1 MLSTSGALV
10 YAETESPAVCLQCR
24 GAMHVRKT
32 LRRKGQTLE
41 HGAFLVSETIL
52 VCAVGCTTEVPSLA
66 GGSERIAVIQRSGA
80 LARLLL
86 PRRTVGYD
94 VMAFVGLQRFVHHRQ
109 RDEIRAALDADYG
122 IRLSTGEVSTL
133 AQDFVVYL
141 EALHQ
146 KRAPALRDALAKD
159 GGWPMHIDATGENG
173 KGTMLTVY
181 AGWRGWVL
189 GSWKI
194 PTERADAVLPRLH
207 KVAEQFGDPC
217 AIMRDL
223 GRAMIEASGT
233 FVRERKLDIP
243 ILGCHFHFLRDV
255 GKDLLAESHDQLRAL
270 FRRFEVKSRLRSLT
284 RDLGRQL
291 GSDIAAART
300 ELARWLALTDESYEL
315 GTGDAGLAVVRAL
328 AQWVL
333 DYQADG
339 HDEGLPFGRPYLD
352 LWRRCS
358 TALRAVEAFLRVPSD
373 DTKVQKALERLHLV
387 IAPVR
392 TQLPFQRPAAAL
404 EARARL
410 FDELRQALRIQ
421 SKPVAGPPEA
431 PSTPKALGELRDI
444 QRAVEKLTVSLRGR
458 RPGRG
463 PAQDTR
469 KAIDLILDHLKRHGP
484 SLWGHAIPVPKA
496 SGAPTR
502 LVERTNMLLEA
513 FFGNLKHGER
523 RRSGRKTLTQDLENF
538 PGAAPLAANL
548 TKPDYVEILCNSLAQ
563 LPRAF
568 ATLDEEDRR
577 LALPHRKRT
586 NPDNTGDIE
595 SASLPTADRN
605 LIRSKE
611 LRQMVQAAARS
622 RAPRLTPD
630 NRHVAKQAVP

>member
-1 MLSTSGALV
+1 
-10 YAETESPAVCLQCR
+10 
-24 GAMHVRKT
+24 MHVRKT
-32 LRRKGQTLE
+32 LRRKGRTLE
-41 HGAFLVSETIL
+41 HGAFLVCETVL
-52 VCAVGCTTEVPSLA
+52 VCAAGCTTQVPSCA
-66 GGSERIAVIQRSGA
+66 GGSERIAVIQRDTQ

-94 VMAFVGLQRFVHHRQ
+94 VMTFVGFQRFVHHRQ
-109 RDEIRAALDADYG
+109 RGEIQAVLDADYG
-122 IRLSTGEVSTL
+122 IRLSTGEISAL
-133 AQDFVVYL
+133 ARDFVVYL

-159 GGWPMHIDATGENG
+159 GGWPMHIDATGEDG

-194 PTERADAVLPRLH
+194 PTERSDAVLPRLH

-223 GRAMIEASGT
+223 GRAMIEASDT

-270 FRRFEVKSRLRSLT
+270 FRRFEVRSRLRALA
-284 RDLGRQL
+284 RELGRQL
-291 GSDIAAART
+291 GTDIAATRI
-300 ELARWLALTDESYEL
+300 ELARWLALPDESYEL

-333 DYQADG
+333 DYQADA
-339 HDEGLPFGRPYLD
+339 HDEGLPFGRPCLD

-373 DTKVQKALERLHLV
+373 DAKVQKALERLHRV

-392 TQLPFQRPAAAL
+392 TQLPFQRPATVL

-410 FDELRQALRIQ
+410 FDELRQALRIRM
-421 SKPVAGPPEA
+421 KPAGDSPTA
-431 PSTPKALGELRDI
+431 SSAPKALGELRDI
-444 QRAVEKLTVSLRGR
+444 QRAVEKLTVSLRER
-458 RPGRG
+458 RPERG

-469 KAIDLILDHLKRHGP
+469 KAIDLILEHLDRHGA
-484 SLWGHAIPVPKA
+484 SLWGHAIPVSKT
-496 SGAPTR
+496 SGGPTR

-513 FFGNLKHGER
+513 FFGGLKHGER

-548 TKPDYVEILCNSLAQ
+548 TKPDYVEILCNSLDQ

-577 LALPHRKRT
+577 LALPLRKGA
-586 NPDNTGDIE
+586 NPDETGDIE
-595 SASLPTADRN
+595 SASLPTADRA
-605 LIRSKE
+605 LVRSKD
-611 LRQMVQAAARS
+611 LRQMVQAAAKS
-622 RAPRLTPD
+622 RAPRIIPAG
-630 NRHVAKQAVP
+630 RQVATKAVQ